1 VISHSNCEA
10 GIASIAAPLFDANG
24 DVAGA
29 INVST
34 PKSAN
39 DFSTWFDSEVCDAVR
54 SAARRISELFG
65 YRDAAAAS

>member
-1 VISHSNCEA
+1 MISHSNFEA

-34 PKSAN
+34 PESAN
-39 DFSTWFDSEVCDAVR
+39 DSSTRFDSEGCDTAR
-54 SAARRISELFG
+54 AAARRISELFG